1 MSAPAPTPPQGF
13 RAEVVEL
20 LRLAVPTVAVQVG
33 WMSMGVV
40 DTIVVGHVSAG
51 AMAAVALGNLLFLA
65 ISIFGMGVL
74 TGLDPVISQAVGA
87 RDEPAVGRGV
97 QRGLILVL
105 ALTVLSTVAIA
116 PVRPLLDSLRQPP
129 EIVPTVVAYMKVAAG
144 GFLPFYATILVRVFL
159 QATGRVGPMVW
170 ATLAA
175 NLLNLVLNWVFV
187 FGHLGAPA
195 LGAVGSSWATTL
207 SRWALALFMVAFAW
221 RQLRP
226 RLRPLLPD
234 VFGFRPLLRVL
245 ALGAPI
251 GIQYELELGIF
262 SVVGL
267 MMGRLG
273 AIPMAANQVAL
284 NLASITFMVPL
295 GVSIAASVLVGQA
308 IGRGDMPEAR
318 RAALAS
324 LACGMGFM
332 ALSAVV
338 MLTVP
343 GMLARVYTTDVAVAT
358 LGASLIPIAGVFQ
371 VFDGMQVVSIGVL
384 RGTGDTRT
392 PMIVNVLGYWVIA
405 LPLSAW
411 LGLYTAAGPQGM
423 WWGLV
428 VGLVVVAVVL
438 SLRVRARLGR
448 DIRRLEVETAP
459 H

>member
-338 MLTVP
+338 MLTIP
-343 GMLARVYTTDVAVAT
+343 GMLARVYTTDVAVAA

-428 VGLVVVAVVL
+428 VGLVVVAIVL